1 METIKTIK
9 LIEPTKR
16 IICETC
22 TGSGFIKRVKDDICP
37 NCNNSVI
44 RCYLCENKK
53 FNKGSWKLCT
63 LCCGDG
69 TFKQ

>member
-9 LIEPTKR
+9 FLKPTKQ

-22 TGSGFIKRVKDDICP
+22 TGSGFIKRVKDDICS
-37 NCNNSVI
+37 NCNNSII

-63 LCCGDG
+63 ICTGAG
-69 TFKQ
+69 TLN